1 MRSPMEE
8 VRDREKK
15 RSEDWALDMPTFRG
29 DLKEGE
35 DPATKIKKK
44 QSVR

>member
-1 MRSPMEE
+1 MRLFMEE

-15 RSEDWALDMPTFRG
+15 RFEDWVLDMLIFRG

-35 DPATKIKKK
+35 DLVMKIKKK
-44 QSVR
+44 